1 MQEENEIIAE
11 ICNGI
16 DKYEVLV
23 RRYHVGLI
31 IHCDRLVHNRSD
43 AEDIAQEA
51 FVRAYVK
58 IASFDPNKARFST
71 WLYAIATNLALDF
84 LRQNKKRID
93 VDDIE
98 SVAELT
104 MPLFIEEEEQREV
117 RGAVEKLMPPEY
129 RSVIEQYYW
138 HGKTYQEIADKLD
151 VPLNTVRTWLLRAKK
166 QLQEELS

>member
-31 IHCDRLVHNRSD
+31 IHCDHLVHNRSD
-43 AEDIAQEA
+43 AEDIAQDA
-51 FVRAYVK
+51 FVRAYIK
-58 IASFDPNKARFST
+58 IATFDPNKARFST
-71 WLYAIATNLALDF
+71 WLYTIATNLALDF

-93 VDDIE
+93 VEDIE
-98 SVAELT
+98 SIAELT

-117 RGAVEKLMPPEY
+117 QGAVEKLMPPEY

-138 HGKTYQEIADKLD
+138 HGKSYQEIADKLD

>member
-1 MQEENEIIAE
+1 MQEENEIIAD
-11 ICNGI
+11 IRNGI

-31 IHCDRLVHNRSD
+31 IHCDRLVQNRSD

-51 FVRAYVK
+51 FVRAYIK
-58 IASFDPNKARFST
+58 IATFDPSKARFST
-71 WLYAIATNLALDF
+71 WLYTIATNLALDF

-93 VDDIE
+93 VEDIE

-104 MPLFIEEEEQREV
+104 MPLFIEEEERREV

-129 RSVIEQYYW
+129 RNVIEQYYW
-138 HGKTYQEIADKLD
+138 HGKSYQEIADSLS